1 MTNENSSEDPIDF
14 LVNCKLQD
22 LTALDY
28 ICDSDTDESYEN
40 FKGNIK
46 DEESHITFDPDDL
59 REWLEDDGESSNQI
73 ELSGNDFEPIKV
85 MSSTS
90 KFIKEANRD
99 LENEAGLMTKAIKQ
113 HPFKSKLIK
122 SLKKLESSMRRT
134 EMSRRQILHHK
145 NQTRIMMSGLK
156 LHKRKSLIVKSN
168 QTRKRLSDF
177 APQLTHNNNNYRK
190 RSSLTYELE
199 DSRKRLSSLMRPSH
213 KPSLNALTA

>member
-1 MTNENSSEDPIDF
+1 MGPIDF

-22 LTALDY
+22 LTWVDY

-40 FKGNIK
+40 FNGNIK

-156 LHKRKSLIVKSN
+156 LHKRKSLIQIK
-168 QTRKRLSDF
+168 
-177 APQLTHNNNNYRK
+177 PQLTHNNNNYRK